1 VTVVADASPLIA
13 LAQVGH
19 LPLLERLFGEIVA
32 PPAVVR
38 EVGLPLPGFI
48 SERKLSQPIPAAVL
62 RASLGPGESEA
73 ISLALELGA
82 DRVILDERAARR
94 LAISLGLAII
104 GVLGILLVAKQKGL
118 IPAVRPTLDA
128 LVTNRFRITP
138 DLHQWLLTETEEAEH
153 QQ

>member
-19 LPLLERLFGEIVA
+19 LPLLERLFGEVVA

-38 EVGLPLPGFI
+38 EVGLSLPGFI
-48 SERKLSQPIPAAVL
+48 RERKLSQPIPAAVL
-62 RASLGPGESEA
+62 RASLDPGESEA

-94 LAISLGLAII
+94 LALSLGLAIV
-104 GVLGILLVAKQKGL
+104 GVLGILLASKQNGL
-118 IPAVRPTLDA
+118 IPAVRPILDA

-138 DLHQWLLTETEEAEH
+138 DLYEWLLTETGEAEY
-153 QQ
+153 QR